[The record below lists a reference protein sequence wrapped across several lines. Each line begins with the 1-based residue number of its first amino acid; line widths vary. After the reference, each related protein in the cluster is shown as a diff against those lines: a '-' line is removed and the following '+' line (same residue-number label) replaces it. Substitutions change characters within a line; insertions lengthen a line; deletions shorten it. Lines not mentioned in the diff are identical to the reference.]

1 VVYKKD
7 EYEQLI
13 DSSELF
19 SLNRET
25 EHSAYRREV
34 LKMVEYL
41 YCYLMSVNSNK
52 YEAYAVEIVDT
63 AKRCIENYQQKSG
76 RFLNYF
82 NAAWKKEYSHICGN
96 EIIEQKFSGMK
107 LSEQD
112 KRMVKKY
119 MGLLAKMGR
128 FESDEEKYVKIA
140 VLMDKSVEEVKQAAL
155 SAEVTV
161 IGGVVYNSE
170 GEEVSVFDNT
180 ADEFVIEEYF
190 ESLASMIE
198 MLDKIEKVFC
208 GLQDRQKPIVSDML
222 TTKIGLDIYE
232 IEKLSK
238 EYTFISQGISQ
249 QIKRTGIIP
258 TQRDIAEKYGKNEAS
273 ISRTIKEFLLKVK
286 KGE

>member
-1 VVYKKD
+1 MVYNKD

-13 DSSELF
+13 DSSTLF
-19 SLNRET
+19 SLDRGA
-25 EHSAYRREV
+25 EHSAYQREV

-63 AKRCIENYQQKSG
+63 AKRCIENYQRDSG

-82 NAAWKKEYSHICGN
+82 TAAWKKEYSHICGN
-96 EIIEQKFSGMK
+96 EIIEKKFHGMK

-119 MGLLAKMGR
+119 MKLLSKIGR
-128 FESDEEKYVKIA
+128 FESDDEKYVKIA
-140 VLMDKSVEEVKQAAL
+140 ELMEKSVEEVKQAAL

-161 IGGVVYNSE
+161 VGGVVYNSE
-170 GEEVSVFDNT
+170 GEEAGVFDNT

-198 MLDKIEKVFC
+198 MLDKIEKVYC
-208 GLQDRQKPIVSDML
+208 GLQDRQKRIVSDML
-222 TTKIGLDIYE
+222 TIKIGLGIYE

-238 EYTFISQGISQ
+238 EYTFISHDISQ
-249 QIKRTGIIP
+249 QIKRTGNIP
-258 TQRDIAEKYGKNEAS
+258 TQRDIAGKYEKNEAS
-273 ISRTIKEFLLKVK
+273 ISRTVKEFLLKVK